1 MQWTWF
7 VPQNVEGMVELMGV
21 YKCSIANLDY
31 LFTPDFTLVGNNIS
45 AEIYELIGKCND
57 GNEPSHHI
65 LHLYNKVGQ
74 PWKTQALVDSVLHSQ
89 YFNNPNG
96 LSGNEDCGQMSAWYV
111 LNAMGFYQL
120 CPGNPEYSIGRPL
133 FDAITIRLPQGKEF
147 KIVVQNNSAENKYI
161 ESAVLNRTV
170 LSKPYFTHQQ
180 LMEGGT
186 LQVVMTNQPTK
197 WGTE

>member
-1 MQWTWF
+1 MGGR
-7 VPQNVEGMVELMGV
+7 EGF
-21 YKCSIANLDY
+21 IAKLDS
-31 LFTPDFTLVGNNIS
+31 LFTADSTLEGDQTSADIS
-45 AEIYELIGKCND
+45 GLIGQYAH